1 MSATSPS
8 ELLTR
13 LVALHPRA
21 LQVLRH
27 VAFEGG
33 DVDSL
38 AQKYG
43 IGRPQAQRL
52 LARALEA
59 LDAAPLAD
67 DDDDQQV
74 AKFLE
79 QNQTLRA
86 LQAHADL
93 LLAGLRAA
101 ETKEAQSP
109 RRRVEPILRWVAI
122 VIIVAL
128 SGYFWWKDREQARV
142 PQKRERLPPAHE

>member
-1 MSATSPS
+1 MPATSPT

-38 AQKYG
+38 ATKYG
-43 IGRPQAQRL
+43 IGHPQAQLL
-52 LARALEA
+52 LARALQA
-59 LDAAPLAD
+59 LDSAPLEAD
-67 DDDDQQV
+67 EPR
-74 AKFLE
+74 AALFLQ
-79 QNQTLRA
+79 QNQTLRDLKTHA
-86 LQAHADL
+86 EPLQ
-93 LLAGLRAA
+93 AGLRAA
-101 ETKEAQSP
+101 ELKEASSL
-109 RRRVEPILRWVAI
+109 RRRVEPVLRWVAI
-122 VIIVAL
+122 LIIVAL